1 MNNSR
6 FAISLHIMTIL
17 AEMGEELRSSEW
29 IAGSININPVLVR
42 KEIINLRN
50 HGLIESKEGK
60 NGGSALAK
68 PANKIFLSNIYAAV
82 KPESILG
89 NSKNNPNPDCRIG
102 RQINQHLD
110 TLYQEIEDTLLKK
123 LGKKTLAEFSKQFK

>member
-1 MNNSR
+1 MNNGR
-6 FAISLHIMTIL
+6 FAVSLHILTIL
-17 AEMGEELRSSEW
+17 AEMDDELLTSDW

-42 KEIINLRN
+42 KEMVNLRK

-60 NGGSALAK
+60 NGGSALAR
-68 PANKIFLSNIYAAV
+68 PANKIYLSEIYNAV
-82 KPESILG
+82 KQEFILG
-89 NSKNNPNPDCRIG
+89 QSKNTPNPDCRIG
-102 RQINQHLD
+102 KQINKHLD